1 MPGSVYTPCIVASLK
16 VPAMIVYDE
25 KTKVLGTKL
34 FPQHNISD
42 LNSGIAFIIIIIVI
56 IIIVIIIIIIIIII
70 IYYRIIKIKNQNLQQ
85 YVVKLCKE
93 NKTTT

>member
-1 MPGSVYTPCIVASLK
+1 MPASIYTPCIVASLK
-16 VPAMIVYDE
+16 VPATIVYDV
-25 KTKVLGTKL
+25 KTKVHGTKL

-42 LNSGIAFIIIIIVI
+42 LNSGIAFIIIIIV
-56 IIIVIIIIIIIIII
+56 IIIIIII

>member
-56 IIIVIIIIIIIIII
+56 IIIIIIII

>member
-56 IIIVIIIIIIIIII
+56 IIIVIIIIIIII
-70 IYYRIIKIKNQNLQQ
+70 YYRIIKIKNQNLQQ

>member
-1 MPGSVYTPCIVASLK
+1 MLLAAVPASIYTPCIVASLK
-16 VPAMIVYDE
+16 VLATIVYDV
-25 KTKVLGTKL
+25 KTKVHGTKL

-42 LNSGIAFIIIIIVI
+42 LNSGIAF
-56 IIIVIIIIIIIIII
+56 IIIIIIII

-85 YVVKLCKE
+85 YVVKLYKE